1 MRLTPR
7 RMEWPFSQDFQGPI
21 VSEIEQAPSL
31 LPEGQPVGRVIA
43 MPADTNP
50 EGDIFGGWLLAQM
63 DLAGATPAFERA
75 NGRCATVALDGMVF
89 HQPVSVGDEVSTY
102 AKVIHTGR
110 TSIRVHVEAWKRAR
124 GQAEIESVRVTE
136 GIFTY
141 VAIDEDRKPRVLP
154 ETHG

>member
-1 MRLTPR
+1 MTDAEQTP
-7 RMEWPFSQDFQGPI
+7 
-21 VSEIEQAPSL
+21 VL

-50 EGDIFGGWLLAQM
+50 EGDIFGGWLLAHM

-89 HQPVSVGDEVSTY
+89 HQPVSVGDEVSIY
-102 AKVIHTGR
+102 AHVVHTGR

-124 GQAEIESVRVTE
+124 GQAQAQSVRVTE
-136 GIFTY
+136 GVFTY
-141 VAIDEDRKPRVLP
+141 VAIDADRKPRVLP
-154 ETHG
+154 PALDSQA